1 MDRNEGII
9 RWSPNPSRNEFTIF
23 NLNNKVC
30 HLFEATG
37 HAQPL
42 PGRFEYKRVS
52 KHTELPAVNT
62 YDWSPTIR
70 GLVAV
75 GTAHGEVSLLRLD
88 DNSNACLTLPL
99 KLQRPCQSVSFNT
112 TGLLAVGLDR
122 VRNDSCL
129 QVWDVNERLAGWD
142 SHQKGWSVPPMNNIE
157 PKKKLEGSTSIT
169 SIRFFEDQPK
179 TLVAGVKN
187 QSVRIHDLRDPN
199 SAVIN
204 FPTRCNNN
212 VAIDYLDPNYFAS
225 SSLDQPGLVIWDR
238 RVAGRSTASPMY
250 LESFDQEEIPW
261 GAVLKLDRAIE
272 VDKTTY
278 VKQLRFSRE
287 QRGALGVLSNA
298 GQLQIL
304 QTKKEFFEPG
314 SSNDVPDSPEL
325 LEIKKSYDLEYP
337 FFEHNHRRK
346 YEHRI
351 VSFDWLNL
359 GTSDLQGRVVALRA
373 NGEFEILQMPAAT
386 ANQLSQLM
394 PWKPPHH
401 DGEPYLD
408 LMRFAD
414 PVEREKVL
422 GPLYSTAAK
431 ADVAVF
437 GPERFTTKSVTATLH
452 AEVKKALES
461 AEDPV
466 VDLLAPQD
474 SALGARASTASAP
487 ESLGDD
493 FTQVNLE
500 PKESKRPFV
509 AENSSSESTLPTKTY
524 SSQELYERSHY
535 TAISRIPSSKTTR
548 DQLDHVMLRR
558 AINGYL
564 FNPKTNKN
572 VVTDDPWLQ
581 DVWEWI
587 AGAEVAAQDDGMVS
601 APLDLSYM
609 GVYTIWMN
617 LLGENS
623 ATRLIDSTLVPD
635 ATQWERLIAVINKRA
650 GRPAFDGVQT
660 SKPHHRQ
667 LCLAICGL
675 LKSPEQL
682 EEDLTELEKA
692 GKYTTAAAWAL
703 FEGVPKRAVEI
714 LKSGGTDLLFVAM
727 ALDIKLKS
735 SAALDLDDTEWSRA
749 LENHPQ
755 MGEDPYLRAIYG
767 YITTG
772 NWRAIADTTSL
783 PLRDRAWVALR
794 NFPDEKLTSWL
805 TKEMEEAIHTG
816 DIEGIVLAGI
826 TDNMVDIFAK
836 YVEKF
841 MDYQTPILVMSF
853 CYPRYIS
860 DIRCD
865 AWRKAYK
872 DFLQRHKK
880 YILRVK
886 FEQQS
891 TIKSRTRDEKPVI
904 KPPPR
909 QITIRCLNC
918 DTNTANDLSNS
929 GATTGPLTLSSST
942 TMDRRNPLISSGI
955 NAGLS
960 CPRCGCHL
968 PRCAVCMEIV
978 GMPRSDRPEMS
989 TDDSVKRMAN
999 FPTFCLKCK
1008 HVQHMDHSIAWFQ
1021 RHNECPV
1028 PECQCSCNESKGRE
1042 RD

>member
-1 MDRNEGII
+1 MDRNNEGIV
-9 RWSPNPSRNEFTIF
+9 RWSPSPSRNEFMIF

-30 HLFEATG
+30 QLFEATG
-37 HAQPL
+37 HAQ

-62 YDWSPTIR
+62 YDWSPIYR

-75 GTAHGEVSLLRLD
+75 GTAHGEVSLLRID

-142 SHQKGWSVPPMNNIE
+142 QSKKGWSVPPMNSIE

-179 TLVAGVKN
+179 TLIAGVKN

-204 FPTRCNNN
+204 FQTRCNNN
-212 VAIDYLDPNYFAS
+212 VAIDYTDPNYFAS

-250 LESFDQEEIPW
+250 LESIDQEEVPW

-272 VDKTTY
+272 VDKNTY

-287 QRGALGVLSNA
+287 QRGALGVLSTA

-304 QTKKEFFEPG
+304 ETKKEFIEPG

-325 LEIKKSYDLEYP
+325 LEIKKSIDLEYP

-359 GTSDLQGRVVALRA
+359 GTSELQGRVVALRA
-373 NGEFEILQMPAAT
+373 NGEHEILQMPAAT

-401 DGEPYLD
+401 DGDPYLD
-408 LMRFAD
+408 LMRFSD
-414 PVEREKVL
+414 PIEQEKVL

-431 ADVAVF
+431 AEIAVF
-437 GPERFTTKSVTATLH
+437 GSEKLTKKAIIESLY
-452 AEVKKALES
+452 EDVKKSLQS
-461 AEDPV
+461 TEDPV

-474 SALGARASTASAP
+474 PASGRTASTVSAP

-493 FTQVNLE
+493 FTQVHLE
-500 PKESKRPFV
+500 PKESKQRQSAPEDAIETV
-509 AENSSSESTLPTKTY
+509 HPNKTY
-524 SSQELYERSHY
+524 SSRELYEKSHY
-535 TAISRIPSSKTTR
+535 TAVSRNPSSKATR
-548 DQLDHVMLRR
+548 DHLDHVMLRR
-558 AINGYL
+558 ATNGYL
-564 FNPKTNKN
+564 FNPKINKKILA
-572 VVTDDPWLQ
+572 DDAWLQ

-587 AGAEVAAQDDGMVS
+587 AGAEEAARDDSMVS
-601 APLDLSYM
+601 MPLDLSYM

-617 LLGENS
+617 LLGENAQS
-623 ATRLIDSTLVPD
+623 RLIDSTVIPD
-635 ATQWERLIAVINKRA
+635 ATQWERLIAVINNKA
-650 GRPAFDGVQT
+650 GRPGFDGVQT

-667 LCLAICGL
+667 ICLAICGL

-735 SAALDLDDTEWSRA
+735 NAALDLDDTEWSRA

-772 NWRAIADTTSL
+772 NWRAIADATSL

-794 NFPDEKLTSWL
+794 NFSDEKLTEWL
-805 TKEMEEAIHTG
+805 TKEMEEAINTG

-853 CYPRYIS
+853 CYPRYIN

-891 TIKSRTRDEKPVI
+891 TIKSRQRDETPVI

-918 DTNTANDLSNS
+918 DANSANDLENS
-929 GATTGPLTLSSST
+929 GATAGPLPLSSST
-942 TMDRRNPLISSGI
+942 SMDKRNPLISSGI

-989 TDDSVKRMAN
+989 TDNSIRRMAN

-1028 PECQCSCNESKGRE
+1028 PECQCPCNESKGRE
-1042 RD
+1042 KV

>member
-9 RWSPNPSRNEFTIF
+9 RWSPDLSRDEFTIF

-30 HLFEATG
+30 HLYEATG
-37 HAQPL
+37 HAQPP
-42 PGRFEYKRVS
+42 PGRFDYKRIS

-62 YDWSPTIR
+62 YDWSPTVR

-129 QVWDVNERLAGWD
+129 QVWDINERLAGWKSD
-142 SHQKGWSVPPMNNIE
+142 EKGWSVPSTNSIE

-169 SIRFFEDQPK
+169 SIRFFDDQPR

-199 SAVIN
+199 SVVIN

-212 VAIDYLDPNYFAS
+212 IAIDHLDPNYFAS
-225 SSLDQPGLVIWDR
+225 SSLDQPGVIIWDR
-238 RVAGRSTASPMY
+238 RAGGRSIASPMY
-250 LESFDQEEIPW
+250 LESFDQEEVPW
-261 GAVLKLDRAIE
+261 GAVLRLDRAIE
-272 VDKTTY
+272 IDKNTY
-278 VKQLRFSRE
+278 VKQLRYSRE
-287 QRGALGVLSNA
+287 QRGALGVLSSA

-304 QTKKEFFEPG
+304 QTKKEFIEPG
-314 SSNDVPDSPEL
+314 SSNDVDGSPEL

-337 FFEHNHRRK
+337 YFEHNHRRK

-359 GTSDLQGRVVALRA
+359 GTSELQGRVIALRA
-373 NGEFEILQMPAAT
+373 NGEFEIVQMPATT
-386 ANQLSQLM
+386 ANQMSQLI
-394 PWKPPHH
+394 PWKPPYH
-401 DGEPYLD
+401 DGDLYLD
-408 LMRFAD
+408 LMHFAD
-414 PVEREKVL
+414 PAEQEKIL
-422 GPLYSTAAK
+422 APLASIAVK
-431 ADVAVF
+431 SDVAVF
-437 GPERFTTKSVTATLH
+437 GPERFTTEKMISALYE
-452 AEVKKALES
+452 EVKKSLES
-461 AEDPV
+461 TEDLV
-466 VDLLAPQD
+466 VDLLAPQ
-474 SALGARASTASAP
+474 STALGARTSTASVP
-487 ESLGDD
+487 ESVDD
-493 FTQVNLE
+493 FIQLSLE
-500 PKESKRPFV
+500 PKESKRQSAFAV
-509 AENSSSESTLPTKTY
+509 TSSESALFATLSSREQNEKSHFTATSRNPSTK
-524 SSQELYERSHY
+524 
-535 TAISRIPSSKTTR
+535 ATR
-548 DQLDHVMLRR
+548 EHLNHVMLHR
-558 AINGYL
+558 AVQGYL
-564 FNPKTNKN
+564 FEPKANRD
-572 VVTDDPWLQ
+572 VVVDDPWLQ

-587 AGAEVAAQDDGMVS
+587 AGAEEATQDDGMVS
-601 APLDLSYM
+601 MPLDLSYM

-623 ATRLIDSTLVPD
+623 QSRLIDSTLFPD
-635 ATQWERLIAVINKRA
+635 SSQWERLISAINNRA
-650 GRPAFDGVQT
+650 GRPNFEGVQT

-675 LKSPEQL
+675 LKSSEQL
-682 EEDLTELEKA
+682 EEDLIELEKA

-703 FEGVPKRAVEI
+703 FEGVPERAVQI
-714 LKSGGTDLLFVAM
+714 LKNGGNELLFIAM
-727 ALDIKLKS
+727 ALDIKLKNNAS
-735 SAALDLDDTEWSRA
+735 LDLYDTEWSKA
-749 LENHPQ
+749 LESHPQ
-755 MGEDPYLRAIYG
+755 MGADPYLRAIYG

-772 NWRAIADTTSL
+772 NWRAIADARSL
-783 PLRDRAWVALR
+783 PLRDRTCVALR
-794 NFPDEKLTSWL
+794 NFSDEKLTEWL
-805 TKEMEEAIHTG
+805 TKEMEEAIRTG

-836 YVEKF
+836 YIEKF

-853 CYPRYIS
+853 CYPRYIN

-891 TIKSRTRDEKPVI
+891 TIKSRLRDDTPVI

-918 DTNTANDLSNS
+918 DANTANDLENS
-929 GATTGPLTLSSST
+929 GATANSPLNLSSST
-942 TMDRRNPLISSGI
+942 TKININPLTSFGT

-978 GMPRSDRPEMS
+978 GLPRSDRPEMS
-989 TDDSVKRMAN
+989 TDDRMKRMAN
-999 FPTFCLKCK
+999 FPTFCLRCK

-1028 PECQCSCNESKGRE
+1028 PECQCACNESRGRE
-1042 RD
+1042 RS

>member
-9 RWSPNPSRNEFTIF
+9 RWSPDPSRNEFTIF
-23 NLNNKVC
+23 NINNKVC
-30 HLFEATG
+30 HLYEATG

-42 PGRFEYKRVS
+42 PGLFDYKRIS

-62 YDWSPTIR
+62 YDWSPTVR

-99 KLQRPCQSVSFNT
+99 KLQRPIQSVSFNT

-129 QVWDVNERLAGWD
+129 QVWDVNERLAGWK
-142 SHQKGWSVPPMNNIE
+142 SHEKGWSVPPMNSIE

-187 QSVRIHDLRDPN
+187 SSVRIHDLRDN
-199 SAVIN
+199 NAAVIN

-212 VAIDYLDPNYFAS
+212 IAIDYMDPNYFAS
-225 SSLDQPGLVIWDR
+225 SSLDQPGIVIWDR
-238 RVAGRSTASPMY
+238 RAGGRSTASPMY
-250 LESFDQEEIPW
+250 LESTDQDEVPW

-272 VDKTTY
+272 VEKSTY
-278 VKQLRFSRE
+278 VKQLRYSRE
-287 QRGALGVLSNA
+287 QRGALGVLSAA

-304 QTKKEFFEPG
+304 QTMKEFIEPG
-314 SSNDVPDSPEL
+314 SSNDVAESPEL

-359 GTSDLQGRVVALRA
+359 GTSDLQGRVVGLRA
-373 NGEFEILQMPAAT
+373 NGEFEILQMPATT
-386 ANQLSQLM
+386 ANQLSQLI
-394 PWKPPHH
+394 PWKPPYH
-401 DGEPYLD
+401 DDDPYLD
-408 LMRFAD
+408 LMHFAD
-414 PVEREKVL
+414 PLEQERVL

-431 ADVAVF
+431 SEVAVF
-437 GPERFTTKSVTATLH
+437 GPERFATRSGMSALYE
-452 AEVKKALES
+452 EVKKSLES
-461 AEDPV
+461 TEDPV
-466 VDLLAPQD
+466 VDLLAPQN
-474 SALGARASTASAP
+474 SALGATTSTGSVP

-493 FTQVNLE
+493 FTQLNLE
-500 PKESKRPFV
+500 PKEGKRQSAPD
-509 AENSSSESTLPTKTY
+509 NTSSEPPKT
-524 SSQELYERSHY
+524 SSRELNEESHF
-535 TAISRIPSSKTTR
+535 TTMSRIASTKSTR
-548 DQLDHVMLRR
+548 AQLDHVMLHR
-558 AINGYL
+558 ALKGYL
-564 FNPKTNKN
+564 FDPRINKST
-572 VVTDDPWLQ
+572 VVDDPWLQ

-587 AGAEVAAQDDGMVS
+587 EGAEEATRDDGMVS
-601 APLDLSYM
+601 MPLDLSYL

-617 LLGENS
+617 LLGENAQS
-623 ATRLIDSTLVPD
+623 RLIDSTLVPD
-635 ATQWERLIAVINKRA
+635 STQWERLIAVINKRA
-650 GRPAFDGVQT
+650 GRPNFDGVQT
-660 SKPHHRQ
+660 TKPHHRQ

-675 LKSPEQL
+675 LKSHEQL

-703 FEGVPKRAVEI
+703 FEGIPERAVQI
-714 LKSGGTDLLFVAM
+714 LKNGGTDLLFVAM

-735 SAALDLDDTEWSRA
+735 NAALDLDDTEWSQA
-749 LENHPQ
+749 LESHPQ
-755 MGEDPYLRAIYG
+755 MGVDPYLRAIYG

-772 NWRAIADTTSL
+772 NWRAIADATSL
-783 PLRDRAWVALR
+783 PLRDRTWVALR
-794 NFPDEKLTSWL
+794 NFSDEKLTEWL
-805 TKEMEEAIHTG
+805 TKEMEEAIQTG

-826 TDNMVDIFAK
+826 TDNMIDIFAK

-853 CYPRYIS
+853 CYPRYIN

-891 TIKSRTRDEKPVI
+891 TVKSRLRDETPVI

-918 DTNTANDLSNS
+918 DANTANDLSNS
-929 GATTGPLTLSSST
+929 GPTPTSLTLSSSIST
-942 TMDRRNPLISSGI
+942 TVDKRNPLISSGI

-960 CPRCGCHL
+960 CPRCGSHL

-989 TDDSVKRMAN
+989 TDESVKRMAN
-999 FPTFCLKCK
+999 FPTFCLRCK
-1008 HVQHMDHSIAWFQ
+1008 HVLHMDHSVAWFQ

-1028 PECQCSCNESKGRE
+1028 PECQCNCNESKVRGKE
-1042 RD
+1042 